1 MPTRTEFSEKQPE
14 YRYFPLNNGYADVFI
29 YKFIEELTNEEDGSV
44 SYVYEMNEF
53 RVKQDEITEEMV
65 KNNPLKWIDYKK
77 IEYSDKERIE
87 ALEDALNSLILNG
100 VEV

>member
-1 MPTRTEFSEKQPE
+1 MPVRTEFNEKQPE

-53 RVKQDEITEEMV
+53 RVKQDEITEKMIKDNPQKYLNYKPV
-65 KNNPLKWIDYKK
+65 KITLED
-77 IEYSDKERIE
+77 RIS
-87 ALEDALNSLILNG
+87 ALEEGLLELAT
-100 VEV
+100 EV